1 MRIIEINQDMDRAG
15 VSEMKEWFS
24 ELARSSEDVC
34 LDLSQVRFLNS
45 AGMDELVRLSN
56 ALRRRSLR
64 MAIIH
69 IQDQP
74 LDQLRKSMLS
84 ARSRPELSR
93 RLS

>member
-34 LDLSQVRFLNS
+34 LDLSQVRFLDS

-74 LDQLRKSMLS
+74 LDQLRESMLS